1 MITYPSCVFIPI
13 RQEFMKVFWP
23 AIVAV
28 ILMAAPSAVKADYDS
43 REDLER
49 SRDGLLKHEDD
60 LKRSYDDTCREISDL
75 QRRLDDA
82 FKRKSYLESELGR
95 IGDSIKD
102 VEYNL
107 RR

>member
-1 MITYPSCVFIPI
+1 LVNPHWLSAVPPS
-13 RQEFMKVFWP
+13 
-23 AIVAV
+23 
-28 ILMAAPSAVKADYDS
+28 VKADYDS

-60 LKRSYDDTCREISDL
+60 LKRSFDDTCREIDDL
-75 QRRLDDA
+75 QRRLSDA
-82 FKRKSYLESELGR
+82 QKRRQYLEQELGR
-95 IGDSIKD
+95 ISDSIKD